1 LSRAESE
8 RQSAQAVVI
17 GSGAGGAPAAA
28 LLAEA
33 GLDVVLLEA
42 GPRVGAASF
51 TDHEA
56 EMTARL
62 GRMATTA
69 DGNQS
74 LYAGACLGGSTTV
87 NDAICWRTP
96 PEVLEAWEREHAL
109 SELAPERFAP
119 HVERAWRDVHA
130 EPTPPGLRSR
140 NAALLERGATRLG
153 WAGGWLARSVRGCA
167 GLGRCNLG
175 CPLDAKQ
182 STLVSYLPRAER
194 AGARVLTDA
203 RVVRLRVEAGAAAGV
218 EAVRLDPATRRPR
231 GALRVDAP
239 IVCLAAGV
247 LGSGVLLQRSGLG
260 PAAGRG
266 LQLHSSLHVTARFA
280 EPVHGSFGPTMAYAV
295 SEFSDVD
302 GRAGPGFML
311 EDTAVTP
318 LVTASALP
326 DFGEPHARAM
336 EALPFLARAAVVLRD
351 RARGRARAAAE
362 GSARIDYRLLP
373 EDLARL
379 RDGVAALARAY
390 LAAGALE
397 VFAPVDG
404 LGPLRSE
411 ADLARFGELPLD
423 PTRLCFLYAVHLF
436 GGAAMGGRRAASFCQ
451 PDGRSWEVRGLYL
464 TDAAALPGNT
474 GVNPQITILAN
485 SLRVAEGIA
494 AGAGRA

>member
-1 LSRAESE
+1 
-8 RQSAQAVVI
+8 VI

-42 GPRVGAASF
+42 GPRVSAAGF

-62 GRMATTA
+62 GRLATTA
-69 DGNQS
+69 DGVQS

-96 PEVLEAWEREHAL
+96 PEVLETWRREHAL
-109 SELAPERFAP
+109 PELAPDRFAP

-140 NAALLERGATRLG
+140 NAALLERGAQRLG

-194 AGARVLTDA
+194 AGARVLADT
-203 RVVRLRVEAGAAAGV
+203 RVLRLRVRAGAAAGV

-231 GALRVDAP
+231 RPLQVDAP
-239 IVCLAAGV
+239 LVCLAAGV
-247 LGSGVLLQRSGLG
+247 LESGALLQRSGLRR
-260 PAAGRG
+260 AAGRG
-266 LQLHSSLHVTARFA
+266 IQLHSSLPVAARFA
-280 EPVHGSFGPTMAYAV
+280 EPVHGAFGPTMSYAV
-295 SEFSDVD
+295 SQFSDVD
-302 GRAGPGFML
+302 GHAGPGYML
-311 EDTAVTP
+311 ENTAVTP
-318 LVTASALP
+318 LLTAWGLP
-326 DFGEPHARAM
+326 DFGEPHAEAM
-336 EALPFLARAAVVLRD
+336 QALPFLARAVVVLRD
-351 RARGRARAAAE
+351 RARGSARAAGE
-362 GSARIDYRLLP
+362 GPARIDYRLLP

-397 VFAPVDG
+397 VFAPVHG
-404 LGPLRSE
+404 LGPLRGE
-411 ADLARFGELPLD
+411 ADVRRFEAPPLD
-423 PTRLCFLYAVHLF
+423 PTRLAFLYAVHLF
-436 GGAAMGGRRAASFCQ
+436 GGAAMGGQRAASFC
-451 PDGRSWEVRGLYL
+451 DAEGHSWEVRGLYV

-485 SLRVAEGIA
+485 ALRIAGGIA
-494 AGAGRA
+494 AREGRP